1 MNVENIKKYEAIKLQ
16 IKALE
21 SELKVLEPEVVS
33 ALESIEE
40 DQIETDNGKFYFTK
54 RKTWTYSPA
63 VKELESKVKE
73 TKKTEEETGVAT
85 ATESKSLTY
94 RAK

>member
-1 MNVENIKKYEAIKLQ
+1 MNTETIKKYESIKLD

-21 SELKVLEPEVVS
+21 AQLDAIEPDVKEMLANCGV
-33 ALESIEE
+33 
-40 DQIETDNGKFYFTK
+40 DQIETEKGKFYFTT
-54 RKTWTYSPA
+54 RKTWKYTDA
-63 VKELESKVKE
+63 VKTKEVEVKEL
-73 TKKTEEETGVAT
+73 KKTEEETGVAT